1 MFGNFYFTGH
11 TGIIQVGTR
20 KAVFIIDAVGE
31 FNLIMEHIKPLLE
44 NPGILKLMW
53 GIGGDVQYLRK
64 DFQTNLT
71 AVIDLQRLMM
81 IHENQEQQIKLE
93 TACEILLTDYVPPPD
108 CTNAHWIRDKR
119 PKAWVEYAGADV
131 VTLFPIWDYL
141 VNAMESSQLAAAVLQ
156 TKSLILKTY
165 TPRGQLKEEKA
176 LEAGRELYKGKSTE
190 NVSITFPVL
199 FQWRD
204 YLARVVDEKP
214 ELLISN
220 QLLYA
225 LSTENENLSDEKMQ
239 QLGLPRIIIN
249 TYSKNL
255 NKILTGKTVAEKQ
268 EVMDRMKNSLCF
280 NCVNVGH
287 YCGSCPFP
295 RNKARVKMFEKL
307 NPEYRRV
314 QQERRKKN
322 YRENKKMK

>member
-1 MFGNFYFTGH
+1 MFRNFYFTGH
-11 TGIIQVGTR
+11 TGTIQVGTR
-20 KAVFIIDAVGE
+20 TAVFIIDAVGE
-31 FNLIMEHIKPLLE
+31 FNLIMEHIKPMLE

-71 AVIDLQRLMM
+71 AVIDLQQLMM
-81 IHENQEQQIKLE
+81 MHENQDQQLKLE
-93 TACEILLTDYVPPPD
+93 TACKILLTDYVPPTD

-141 VNAMESSQLAAAVLQ
+141 AKAMESSQVAAAVLQ

-204 YLARVVDEKP
+204 YLARIVDEKP

-249 TYSKNL
+249 TYSKDL
-255 NKILTGKTVAEKQ
+255 N
-268 EVMDRMKNSLCF
+268 
-280 NCVNVGH
+280 
-287 YCGSCPFP
+287 
-295 RNKARVKMFEKL
+295 
-307 NPEYRRV
+307 
-314 QQERRKKN
+314 
-322 YRENKKMK
+322 